1 MTKIILKSGSAEVFG
16 LLRTPFS
23 ILLHP
28 TVLAYD
34 ASRSLLYL
42 ADSHADSILSGLAVA
57 GVDLEVMVRPELC
70 DGPARN
76 LVPTWTSVHRESSAG

>member
-1 MTKIILKSGSAEVFG
+1 MTKIILKSGSAEVFN

-34 ASRSLLYL
+34 ASRSMVYL
-42 ADSHADSILSGLAVA
+42 ADVHADSVLSRLGGA
-57 GVDLEVMVRPELC
+57 GVDFKVLEGPELC
-70 DGPARN
+70 GGHDRD